1 MAINATEED
10 IELDIPPQELQPYD
24 IVHESED
31 FFDSDNSD
39 VEPIPKEK
47 RLDKVIDSLRL
58 DHLND
63 EEKTSVLEIIKDYP
77 DIFHLPGDHLT
88 ATNVFQHSIET
99 TDETP
104 VYVKKYRY
112 PPAHKDEMTKQVD
125 HLLKNAIIEH

>member
-24 IVHESED
+24 IVDESED
-31 FFDSDNSD
+31 FFDSGDSD

-47 RLDKVIDSLRL
+47 RLDKVIESLHL

-77 DIFHLPGDHLT
+77 DIFHFLRRSPTG
-88 ATNVFQHSIET
+88 N
-99 TDETP
+99 
-104 VYVKKYRY
+104 
-112 PPAHKDEMTKQVD
+112 
-125 HLLKNAIIEH
+125 